1 MADTHADRQKAQ
13 AREDRRPWNT
23 AIKVERIPQGG
34 LGLRLVADEAERAT
48 LARDLRLPGIARAEA
63 VLDIVRRHGAWHVT
77 GQIEATVTQVCGVTL
92 EPFEAK
98 LREPVEISFSDRV
111 DPVPADGEA
120 AMDAPDPLEDGR
132 IDLGAVAAEFLALG
146 LDPYPRKPGVTFA
159 APDDGNAEMSPF
171 AALKGLVGKGGGKG
185 DGEGDGGAGT

>member
-1 MADTHADRQKAQ
+1 MAELRSDKKTVDP
-13 AREDRRPWNT
+13 REDRRPWT
-23 AIKVERIPQGG
+23 TTIKVERIPQGG
-34 LGLRLVADEAERAT
+34 LALCLVADEAERAR
-48 LARDLRLPGIARAEA
+48 LAQDLGLPAVAKAEA
-63 VLDIVRRHGAWHVT
+63 ALDIVRRHGAWHVT
-77 GQIEATVTQVCGVTL
+77 GEIAATVTQVCGVTL
-92 EPFEAK
+92 EPFEAR

-159 APDDGNAEMSPF
+159 APDEGNAEMSPF
-171 AALKGLVGKGGGKG
+171 AALKGLVGKTGDEGGG
-185 DGEGDGGAGT
+185 GGGT